1 MGLVG
6 DCQRRSNK
14 KNMTP
19 TEYCESKAA
28 ASGSSFYYSFMFLD
42 PLRRSEILALYA
54 FCREVDDVADSGAID
69 IDVARAKLL
78 WWKSELDNTWLGKPN
93 HPVTR
98 ALQGAITRHNLK
110 KIHFDL
116 IIEGM
121 LMDLANT
128 HYATFAELDE
138 YCYRVAGVV
147 GILTA
152 TIFGHK
158 NAMTLEFAKR
168 LGLAF
173 QLTNIL
179 RDVKEDIER
188 KRVYIPAEDLM
199 RFGLK
204 PAEGIDSLNRPAF
217 IEMMQFQISRTENIY
232 KKAIEI
238 LPDEDRENQ
247 KAGIIMANIYQS
259 LLHKIKKNPAKVLD
273 RRVSLAP
280 LTKLW
285 IAYRTWA
292 SQ

>member
-1 MGLVG
+1 MDL
-6 DCQRRSNK
+6 
-14 KNMTP
+14 
-19 TEYCESKAA
+19 
-28 ASGSSFYYSFMFLD
+28 
-42 PLRRSEILALYA
+42 
-54 FCREVDDVADSGAID
+54 
-69 IDVARAKLL
+69 DVARAKLL
-78 WWKSELDNTWLGKPN
+78 WLKSELENTWLGKPN

-98 ALQGAITRHNLK
+98 ALQGAIKRHNLK
-110 KIHFDL
+110 KIHFEL

-128 HYATFAELDE
+128 QYATFAELDE

-158 NAMTLEFAKR
+158 NALTLEFAKK

-188 KRVYIPAEDLM
+188 KRVYIPAEDLI

-217 IEMMQFQISRTENIY
+217 IEMMQFQIARTENIY
-232 KKAIEI
+232 RKAIET

-285 IAYRTWA
+285 VAYRTWA
-292 SQ
+292 RR

>member
-1 MGLVG
+1 
-6 DCQRRSNK
+6 
-14 KNMTP
+14 MTP

-98 ALQGAITRHNLK
+98 ALQGAITRHSLK
-110 KIHFDL
+110 KLHFDL

-128 HYATFAELDE
+128 HYTTFTELDE

-158 NAMTLEFAKR
+158 NALTLEFAKR

-188 KRVYIPAEDLM
+188 KRVYIPAEDLT

-204 PAEGIDSLNRPAF
+204 PDEGIDSLNRSAF
-217 IEMMQFQISRTENIY
+217 AEMMQFQIARTENIY

-247 KAGIIMANIYQS
+247 KAGIIMANIYQL
-259 LLHKIKKNPAKVLD
+259 LLHKIKKDPAKVLD

-292 SQ
+292 RQ